1 MKLLSILS
9 ALICA
14 CLLGISVSAD
24 TLPERTAEPEPI
36 LRSASPLLID
46 NAHVYA
52 HMQQS
57 YSQGYEPVIEGDDAV
72 IVLPLICEDDEKPDS
87 VRVSVTPQPDSP
99 FIVRSYEQTVPLA
112 LHADSDGAEHEIYLA
127 VFRLAMHAERMN
139 GSYPVQ
145 IFAGELGSYTVY
157 VNITD
162 GKDPNAQDPAPEPEP
177 FTEPQPDPAPK
188 EEPVVLMPK
197 ILVQNVT
204 GGAVQ
209 AGGTAE
215 LHVILKNTSRTE
227 ALQNLTVTASAP
239 ECFSLVSADTL
250 YFERVPAN
258 AEFEAVF
265 TCQAAPDAPAG
276 AVSMPLQFDFAYGKG
291 MTGSGTGNAGIQIG
305 QPVKMSF
312 PQVVLPAEAV
322 VSDRLELHIQALNLG
337 VTAAQNVRAELVC
350 DGLLPEGTAFLGAVS
365 GGTSAE
371 TPLGVQ
377 VTAKRGAEPYGESEG
392 QIIFTYADESGME
405 HTETQNFTIMLK
417 SPFSERRAEPKQAS
431 PKYWLWIMAG
441 IGGGILLLAAYLF
454 YRHRKRVQG

>member
-9 ALICA
+9 AWICA

-24 TLPERTAEPEPI
+24 TLSERTAEPEPV
-36 LRSASPLLID
+36 LRSASALLID
-46 NAHVYA
+46 NTHVYA

-72 IVLPLICEDDEKPDS
+72 IVLPLICEAEEKPDS
-87 VRVSVTPQPDSP
+87 VRISVTPQPDSP

-112 LHADSDGAEHEIYLA
+112 LHADTDGAEHEIYLA
-127 VFRLAMHAERMN
+127 EFRLAMHAERMN

-145 IFAGELGSYTVY
+145 LLAGELGAYTVY
-157 VNITD
+157 VNVTD
-162 GKDPNAQDPAPEPEP
+162 GKDPNAQEPAAEPEP
-177 FTEPQPDPAPK
+177 VAEPQPDPEPK
-188 EEPVVLMPK
+188 EAPVVLMPK
-197 ILVQNVT
+197 ILVQRGSCT
-204 GGAVQ
+204 VQ

-227 ALQNLTVTASAP
+227 ALQNLTVTAAAAEP
-239 ECFSLVSADTL
+239 VSLRSADTL
-250 YFERVPAN
+250 FFEKIPAN

-265 TCQAAPDAPAG
+265 TCQAAPDAAAG
-276 AVSMPLQFDFAYGKG
+276 IYPLPLQFDFAYGKG
-291 MTGSGTGNAGIQIG
+291 MTGSGSGSVSMEITQ
-305 QPVKMSF
+305 QVKMSF

-337 VTAAQNVRAELVC
+337 VTPSQNVRAELVC
-350 DGLLPEGTAFLGAVS
+350 DGLLPEGTAFLGTVS

-371 TPLGVQ
+371 SPLGVQ

-392 QIIFTYADESGME
+392 QIIFTYADESGIE

-441 IGGGILLLAAYLF
+441 IGGGILLLASYLF
-454 YRHRKRVQG
+454 YRHRKRVQA